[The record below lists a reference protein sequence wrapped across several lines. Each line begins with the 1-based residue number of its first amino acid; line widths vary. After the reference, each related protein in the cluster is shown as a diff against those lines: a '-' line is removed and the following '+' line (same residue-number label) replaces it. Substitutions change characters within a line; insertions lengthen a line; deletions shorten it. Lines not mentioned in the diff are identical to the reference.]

1 MSVLLT
7 AELPSDGKASRPEWT
22 SAEFLAIV
30 CHELRNPVSA
40 ILGWADVLSGESIDS
55 VESAHAIEVIKR
67 SALLGTKLID
77 QLLDFSRVSTGIFQ
91 LNLQNV
97 AIVPVL
103 ESAIEMTSLQARIK
117 SIELEA
123 DLVESL
129 PPIVGDSSR
138 LQQVFTNL
146 LSNAIKF
153 TPHGGRVQVAAKC
166 RQNFIEIRVTDT
178 GCGISAEFLPYVF
191 DRFRQQVAETTKNGG
206 LGLGLAIARFLVQEH
221 GGRILANS
229 DGNGKGA
236 TFTVCLPLGP
246 LYLQPEGEH
255 AFSFEIEEGLDH
267 GRQHH
272 RNKAI

>member
-1 MSVLLT
+1 MSEFLT
-7 AELPSDGKASRPEWT
+7 ADLPIQGGAPSPDWT
-22 SAEFLAIV
+22 NAEFLAMV

-40 ILGWADVLSGESIDS
+40 ILGWADVLSGESIGS

-67 SALLGTKLID
+67 SALLGTKLIN
-77 QLLDFSRVSTGIFQ
+77 QLLDFSRVSTGVFH
-91 LNLQNV
+91 LNLQNI
-97 AIVPVL
+97 AIVPIL

-153 TPHGGRVQVAAKC
+153 TPHGGRVQVGVKC
-166 RQNFIEIRVTDT
+166 RQKFIEIGVTDT

-191 DRFRQQVAETTKNGG
+191 DRFRQQVAETTENGG
-206 LGLGLAIARFLVQEH
+206 LGLGLAIARFLVEEH
-221 GGRILANS
+221 GGTILASS
-229 DGNGKGA
+229 DGIGKGA
-236 TFTVCLPLGP
+236 TFTVSLPLGP
-246 LYLQPEGEH
+246 LYLQPDGEH
-255 AFSFEIEEGLDH
+255 RF
-267 GRQHH
+267 
-272 RNKAI
+272 